1 MIDTDTEFELATIDR
16 VDAGKDGWSIHRADG
31 WSFWVGAEHG
41 VEPHVGDEAKFYG
54 RGIGSPV
61 RGLMLNGRV
70 VFYRT
75 AEEED
80 AHRQRQVEA
89 DKRKRRD
96 DFEREG
102 RAKLDA
108 DYATLPA
115 EFKRRLD
122 GLRRRNPDF
131 RWEYEGYEMMVCRDA
146 ALIALALKT
155 ADAVREFRAAPYEEQ
170 RRRVPDLSD
179 GHSGNSF
186 GAAVRL
192 AWLYLTRPELVE
204 REHGA
209 MCPLTGCR
217 DYGCAALDAEPADA
231 D

>member
-1 MIDTDTEFELATIDR
+1 M
-16 VDAGKDGWSIHRADG
+16 S
-31 WSFWVGAEHG
+31 AEHG
-41 VEPHVGDEAKFYG
+41 VEPHAGDEAKFYG
-54 RGIGSPV
+54 RGIGFPV
-61 RGLMLNGRV
+61 RGLTLNGRV

-75 AEEED
+75 AQEED
-80 AHRQRQVEA
+80 ERHRQAVEA

-146 ALIALALKT
+146 ALIALALKD
-155 ADAVREFRAAPYEEQ
+155 ADTVRAFGAAPYEEQ
-170 RRRVPDLSD
+170 RRRVPELND

-192 AWLYLTRPELVE
+192 AWLYLSSPALVE

-209 MCPLTGCR
+209 ICPLVGCR
-217 DYGCAALDAEPADA
+217 DYGCAALDAEPAEES
-231 D
+231 